1 MLEKLNP
8 RERLFVVSG
17 VGALLSLVLIFVGV
31 KIYDQRQF
39 IRESVLKERENVQII
54 TRMRDD
60 IRAMPSSG
68 PLPDENEFL
77 SKTQALLDRLK
88 FTPQNIRPHKENVSA
103 NEEQLV
109 VELTFSGVALK
120 DALEFLHAVEYSRE
134 IPARVASLE
143 FRKPLPQRE
152 IYDMR
157 ISLVITRPRT
167 QR

>member
-17 VGALLSLVLIFVGV
+17 VGALLSLVLIFIGV

-88 FTPQNIRPHKENVSA
+88 FTPQNIRPHKENISA

-109 VELTFSGVALK
+109 
-120 DALEFLHAVEYSRE
+120 
-134 IPARVASLE
+134 
-143 FRKPLPQRE
+143 
-152 IYDMR
+152 
-157 ISLVITRPRT
+157 
-167 QR
+167 